1 MLHIEFVY
9 FEAMPVADN
18 FLGYVEATNKARK
31 WKRRESGGYDLPSLQ
46 KITDEMQLQRVW
58 ERFLNEYST
67 YIKKDAQNI
76 LWAKIKDNA
85 KKLLNDNSFD
95 GVPEDFRIKTKEQ
108 FIINFLYN
116 RGFAHTKLM
125 LKRIEDYIKES
136 DPKLMKY
143 NSIKDLLLFD
153 DDDHEDEDDVRQKNR
168 DAWQLFMRSGFAALL
183 LYFVFL
189 SFF

>member
-9 FEAMPVADN
+9 DEAVPVADN
-18 FLGYVEATNKARK
+18 FLGYVEATNKDRAERQ
-31 WKRRESGGYDLPSLQ
+31 RQSGGYSLPSMQ
-46 KITDEMQLQRVW
+46 PITDEQQLQRVW
-58 ERFLNEYST
+58 EHFLNEYST

-76 LWAKIKDNA
+76 LWAKIKDSA
-85 KKLLNDNSFD
+85 KKLLNDNSFG
-95 GVPEDFRIKTKEQ
+95 GVPKDFRIKTKEQ

-125 LKRIEDYIKES
+125 MKRIEDYIKES

-143 NSIKDLLLFD
+143 NSIEDLLLFD
-153 DDDHEDEDDVRQKNR
+153 DDDDEDDVRQKNR

>member
-1 MLHIEFVY
+1 MLHIEIVY
-9 FEAMPVADN
+9 VETMPVADN
-18 FLGYVEATNKARK
+18 FLRFVEETNKVRAERQ
-31 WKRRESGGYDLPSLQ
+31 RQSGGYSLPSMQ
-46 KITDEMQLQRVW
+46 PITDEQQLQRVW
-58 ERFLNEYST
+58 EHFLNEYST
-67 YIKKDAQNI
+67 YIKKDAQNF
-76 LWAKIKDNA
+76 LWAKLKDNA
-85 KKLLNDNSFD
+85 KKLLNDNSFG

-125 LKRIEDYIKES
+125 MKRIEDYIKES

-153 DDDHEDEDDVRQKNR
+153 DDDDEDEDDVRQKNR

>member
-76 LWAKIKDNA
+76 LWAKIKDSA
-85 KKLLNDNSFD
+85 KKLLNDNSFG
-95 GVPEDFRIKTKEQ
+95 GVPKDFRIKTKEQ

-153 DDDHEDEDDVRQKNR
+153 DDEDEDDVRQKNR